1 MQRALQ
7 VLATAAFALVGSSC
21 TPLGTNPGSG
31 YLAGYDRPQ
40 QARPYH
46 GPRDDVSYWDG
57 DGVTG
62 SPTVVI
68 NLHLQKAS
76 FYKGDQLVG
85 VSKISTGRE
94 GHDTPPGRYKIIQK
108 NKDHRS
114 NLYGVF
120 KDEVTHQVVD
130 DDADLTSEKA
140 PPGTYF
146 EGASMP
152 YFMRFNGGIGMHTGY
167 LPGYNASHGC
177 VRMPDHMARKFFE
190 NVRIGTPVIVE

>member
-1 MQRALQ
+1 MHRVIRALA
-7 VLATAAFALVGSSC
+7 ATSIILITASC
-21 TPLGTNPGSG
+21 TPIGGPGRSG

-40 QARPYH
+40 AGVSTG

-57 DGVTG
+57 DRISG
-62 SPTVVI
+62 SPKIVI

-76 FYKGDQLVG
+76 FYKGEQLVG
-85 VSKISTGRE
+85 VSKISTGSE
-94 GHDTPPGRYKIIQK
+94 GRDTPPGSYKIIEK
-108 NKDHRS
+108 DKDHRS

-120 KDEVTHQVVD
+120 KDKLTEEVVD
-130 DDADLTSEKA
+130 NDADIKNE
-140 PPGTYF
+140 PVPEGCYF

-177 VRMPDHMARKFFE
+177 VRMPDHMARTYFS
-190 NVRIGTPVIVE
+190 NVRVGTPVIVE